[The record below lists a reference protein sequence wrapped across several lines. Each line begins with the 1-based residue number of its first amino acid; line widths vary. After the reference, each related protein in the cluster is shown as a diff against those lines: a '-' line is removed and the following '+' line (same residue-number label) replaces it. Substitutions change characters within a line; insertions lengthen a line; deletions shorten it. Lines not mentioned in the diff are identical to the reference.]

1 MSFNAEY
8 VGTSDAAIYRQ
19 EDDPINPLISDM
31 SEAFYSFLVNYSV
44 RGAFPYRY
52 SIHSILVMYRDQI
65 VRNIVN
71 GENYLNINLDDF
83 QVYDSAHQYIFQQS
97 PGLYLQAVC
106 AFLSFHVNYSLRMQQ
121 RKLVVILSK
130 TEKITIFSLSILEL
144 TNQL

>member
-19 EDDPINPLISDM
+19 EGDPVNPLISDM

-52 SIHSILVMYRDQI
+52 RIHPVHVMCRDQI
-65 VRNIVN
+65 VRNIAN

-83 QVYDSAHQYIFQQS
+83 QMYDSAHQYIFQQS
-97 PGLYLQAVC
+97 PGLYLQAVWKHF
-106 AFLSFHVNYSLRMQQ
+106 AFHINYSLRMQQ
-121 RKLVVILSK
+121 RKLAAISSK
-130 TEKITIFSLSILEL
+130 IERIMIFSSFILEL
-144 TNQL
+144 TNQH